1 MYMIGGKIMRV
12 LTTLTQNISL
22 VIADQKKKVMHIFS
36 FMKRVNSHYIKSE
49 IYCKKSDWSRAFNQ
63 YTIMCKVEMI
73 KAVSVADIVFII
85 SCILSSYL
93 TVWTSCLVSKRYIF
107 SYGSKTIVYWIYF
120 FRLILSHMMTYLT
133 RVLVL
138 MTFTRRSK
146 QWGSLWPLKEQKEFL
161 HQT

>member
-1 MYMIGGKIMRV
+1 
-12 LTTLTQNISL
+12 
-22 VIADQKKKVMHIFS
+22 MHIFS
-36 FMKRVNSHYIKSE
+36 FMKRVNSHYIISE
-49 IYCKKSDWSRAFNQ
+49 IYCKKSDWSRAFNH
-63 YTIMCKVEMI
+63 YTKVCKVETM
-73 KAVSVADIVFII
+73 KAISVADIVFII

-93 TVWTSCLVSKRYIF
+93 TVWTSCTVSKRYIL

-146 QWGSLWPLKEQKEFL
+146 PWGSLWLLKEQKEFL

>member
-1 MYMIGGKIMRV
+1 MYIICGKIVRV
-12 LTTLTQNISL
+12 STTLTKNISL
-22 VIADQKKKVMHIFS
+22 VIADQKKKVMHTFS

-93 TVWTSCLVSKRYIF
+93 TVWTSCSVSKRYIF
-107 SYGSKTIVYWIYF
+107 SYGSETIVYWIYF
-120 FRLILSHMMTYLT
+120 SD
-133 RVLVL
+133 
-138 MTFTRRSK
+138 
-146 QWGSLWPLKEQKEFL
+146 
-161 HQT
+161 